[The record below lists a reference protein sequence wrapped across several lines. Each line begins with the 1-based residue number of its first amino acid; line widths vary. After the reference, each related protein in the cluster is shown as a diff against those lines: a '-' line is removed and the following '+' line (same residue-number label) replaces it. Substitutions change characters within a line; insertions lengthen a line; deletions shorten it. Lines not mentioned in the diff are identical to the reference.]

1 MSLEVSGFV
10 ILWPL
15 YIFFCTSL
23 RDLVSDCLLVP
34 RSLFRH
40 LYLTKPHNSRSKD
53 FDCVSRVTAKKPSV
67 TCASPINWEIGTQ
80 HCSCV
85 RLWLRTGLFGITT
98 LYHLY
103 KIMLFQ
109 HELALTHVDA
119 THSVV
124 HNDIIHTVGQHVDSC
139 YKTVGAQTACG
150 AQCACPPIA
159 RAESLWHTGGSLA
172 SDGAAA
178 QPHSFR
184 CSLACSWGP
193 GRPVS
198 LPGCGQSRKS
208 VVFWSNLAKTTL
220 SAMSIVG
227 RAIYPPPPAHTD
239 ISTHSARS

>member
-23 RDLVSDCLLVP
+23 RDLVSDCLLVS

-159 RAESLWHTGGSLA
+159 RADFRSRWHTGGPLA
-172 SDGAAA
+172 SDGSA
-178 QPHSFR
+178 
-184 CSLACSWGP
+184 SLLQMLTCLLVGP
-193 GRPVS
+193 GAPSFSPRPI
-198 LPGCGQSRKS
+198 LKKCCGNTSSGQIWPKLHCGVHYLRC
-208 VVFWSNLAKTTL
+208 
-220 SAMSIVG
+220 
-227 RAIYPPPPAHTD
+227 R
-239 ISTHSARS
+239 

>member
-1 MSLEVSGFV
+1 MKRCYKLNGKCNPKRKKLNFQFLIAVRSSGPAQWNLGTFLAFKEQYCLIFPFKIAFWAMSVQ
-10 ILWPL
+10 
-15 YIFFCTSL
+15 C
-23 RDLVSDCLLVP
+23 
-34 RSLFRH
+34 
-40 LYLTKPHNSRSKD
+40 
-53 FDCVSRVTAKKPSV
+53 
-67 TCASPINWEIGTQ
+67 Q
-80 HCSCV
+80 
-85 RLWLRTGLFGITT
+85 FGITT

-103 KIMLFQ
+103 KIMPFP
-109 HELALTHVDA
+109 ELALTHVDA

-139 YKTVGAQTACG
+139 YKTVSAQTACG

-159 RAESLWHTGGSLA
+159 RADFRSRWHTGGSLA